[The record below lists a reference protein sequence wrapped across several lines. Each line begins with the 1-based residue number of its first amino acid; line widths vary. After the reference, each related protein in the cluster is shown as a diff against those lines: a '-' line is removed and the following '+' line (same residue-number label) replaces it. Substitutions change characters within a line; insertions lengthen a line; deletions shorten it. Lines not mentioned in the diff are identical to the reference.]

1 MVANI
6 LPSLLSLVSLSKLS
20 IVESALNHEDI
31 TNIHI
36 NYYQTIRSQLPDLY
50 PSDLSYHYETAQAYV
65 PTPFCPGTTGVTNDP
80 WDGNVCEPCTVFRI
94 EFLDT
99 KGTTKSVCADCKFLV
114 ENSDIRNFPDATQN
128 PRADPAE
135 HRFAE
140 NTQVDFSNPDYDYR
154 SATDDLI
161 QIDLVSLFTERNIAI
176 GGFIGLK
183 RTMLPYREGSGMS
196 IAYQNCHCMKAGTK
210 TGWFYKI
217 E

>member
-1 MVANI
+1 MVTNI
-6 LPSLLSLVSLSKLS
+6 LPSLLSLVSLSKLA
-20 IVESALNHEDI
+20 IVESAL
-31 TNIHI
+31 
-36 NYYQTIRSQLPDLY
+36 YQANGFSIAY
-50 PSDLSYHYETAQAYV
+50 PSDLSYHYETAKAYV
-65 PTPFCPGTTGVTNDP
+65 KYQFCPGTTGVTLS
-80 WDGNVCEPCTVFRI
+80 GACEPCTVFRI